1 MKFLLQSINN
11 QLSVDTC
18 IVKEIL
24 DNTCVLHEYK
34 IIDIE
39 DIYQYDTS
47 YIPIGTIEF
56 IESYLRK
63 FGISHMKPLEIPR
76 YLRIKDILKRAY
88 KIVPISEIPTCG
100 NFFIKDASRLK
111 QFSYSGEISNI
122 FNIIKLDENH
132 EYVISD
138 NVDILSEYR
147 IYVINNKIVNIA
159 NYNGDI
165 MILPDLNL
173 LNRIVQINQISNADL
188 KSYSFDVMITSAG
201 TSLIEMHLYAALG
214 LYSTMF
220 NDQLLYA
227 YRDSFNYIL
236 KKEG

>member
-1 MKFLLQSINN
+1 
-11 QLSVDTC
+11 
-18 IVKEIL
+18 
-24 DNTCVLHEYK
+24 
-34 IIDIE
+34 
-39 DIYQYDTS
+39 
-47 YIPIGTIEF
+47 
-56 IESYLRK
+56 
-63 FGISHMKPLEIPR
+63 
-76 YLRIKDILKRAY
+76 
-88 KIVPISEIPTCG
+88 
-100 NFFIKDASRLK
+100 
-111 QFSYSGEISNI
+111 
-122 FNIIKLDENH
+122 
-132 EYVISD
+132 
-138 NVDILSEYR
+138 
-147 IYVINNKIVNIA
+147 
-159 NYNGDI
+159 